1 MCSVC
6 LKSRYNLCLSKHPLA
21 GKFTDQPLLDGESR
35 HLVLKLLPVSS
46 SWCLLL
52 LILEDRVK
60 NQFLS
65 PWPWGLCFYR
75 RLLFL
80 PWAMSFWKET
90 EVGFF
95 CFLVWFF
102 FLIYVG
108 KIPTCISFSSS
119 IFVLPV
125 VYWPLSILCCL
136 SFFLTLGE
144 AWDLMRWLLQGNRVA
159 EFN

>member
-21 GKFTDQPLLDGESR
+21 GKFTDQPLLDDESR

-75 RLLFL
+75 HLLFL

-95 CFLVWFF
+95 LFLFFGLFF
-102 FLIYVG
+102 FSWFMYG
-108 KIPTCISFSSS
+108 KF
-119 IFVLPV
+119 
-125 VYWPLSILCCL
+125 PLVFL
-136 SFFLTLGE
+136 SLHLYLFYLLFIGHSASCVASLFF
-144 AWDLMRWLLQGNRVA
+144 
-159 EFN
+159 